1 MVWQQEHR
9 LSYQDYLEKY
19 RAIVYLFIGLF
30 LFLSLRLFHL
40 QVIRGKHYRTVS
52 EQQRTQIILE
62 RAPRGVI
69 YDYKGKVIVGNKT
82 SFVALFYPF
91 SQEMSPPQETIK
103 CLKNILPDKNLAARL
118 TQGWRSG
125 QVVRLAQDLGREEMF
140 RLQEQRL
147 MLPGISVIREARR
160 DYRSPEVNA
169 HLVGYLSEISKKE
182 LERMGHDGY
191 RSGDWVGRTG
201 LEQLYDSALRG
212 QDGGWQIEVDAYGRQ
227 TRLVR
232 HISSTIGNSLHTT
245 IDARLQEVAARA
257 LKESPTGRGAV
268 VGIDPRSGAI
278 RVLVS
283 MPGFDPNVSFQPE
296 FAGYMNDNSLPMFN
310 RAVQA
315 LYPPGSTFKII
326 TFAGA
331 LSENKVNIK
340 HSYTCNGKYTFGNKT
355 FKCWEKK
362 GHGTV
367 SLSQALARSCNVY
380 FYQLG
385 LRTGPDILQQLARKF
400 QLGQITGLD
409 VLSEK
414 AGLVPDTEWKQKKMH
429 ESWHPGDTI
438 NMAIGQGPLWV
449 TPLQMASLISAV
461 ANRGTMYQLHIVD
474 SIVSPAGETV
484 YSFQTRKKAEVKLS
498 EYVWQALASAMEDAV
513 CSGTARACYFPDLQV
528 AGKTGTAQNPHG
540 RDHAWFVSY
549 APAVNPELALA
560 VIVENGGSGGGVAV
574 PIARRIYEAAFNI
587 NTGGAIKAD
596 AGAWE
601 EGVEKPLAG
610 DNVEVSTTPAAAG
623 KRQQ

>member
-9 LSYQDYLEKY
+9 LSYQDFLEKY

-30 LFLSLRLFHL
+30 LFLSLRLFQL
-40 QVIRGKHYRTVS
+40 QVIRGKYYRTVS

-62 RAPRGVI
+62 RAPRGII

-91 SQEMSPPQETIK
+91 SQDISPPQETIK
-103 CLKNILPDKNLAARL
+103 CLKTILPDNNLAGRL

-125 QVVRLAQDLGREEMF
+125 QVVRLAQDLRREEMF
-140 RLQEQRL
+140 RLLEQRL

-169 HLVGYLSEISKKE
+169 HLVGYLSEISRKE

-191 RSGDWVGRTG
+191 KSGDWVGRTG
-201 LEQLYDSALRG
+201 LEQLYDGALRG

-232 HISSTIGNSLHTT
+232 HIGATIGNSLNTT
-245 IDARLQEVAARA
+245 IDARLQEVAAQA
-257 LKESPTGRGAV
+257 LKDSPTGRGAV

-326 TFAGA
+326 TFAAA
-331 LSENKVNIK
+331 LSEKKVSLN
-340 HSYTCNGKYTFGNKT
+340 HTYTCNGRYAFGNKT

-367 SLSQALARSCNVY
+367 SLSQALAKSCNVY

-385 LRTGPDILQQLARKF
+385 LRAGPDILQQLARKF
-400 QLGQITGLD
+400 QLGQLTGLD

-429 ESWHPGDTI
+429 DIWHPGDTI

-449 TPLQMASLISAV
+449 TPLQMASLISGV
-461 ANRGTMYQLHIVD
+461 ANRGVMYQLHTVD
-474 SIVSPAGETV
+474 SVVSPAGETI
-484 YSFQTRKKAEVKLS
+484 YAFQPRKKAEVKLP
-498 EYVWQALASAMEDAV
+498 EDVWQALASALEDAV
-513 CSGTARACYFPDLQV
+513 CSGTARACYFPDLKV

-560 VIVENGGSGGGVAV
+560 VIVENGGSGGGVAAPV
-574 PIARRIYEAAFNI
+574 ARQIYEAAFNL
-587 NTGGAIKAD
+587 TAQGVEKTWDEA
-596 AGAWE
+596 
-601 EGVEKPLAG
+601 VEKPLISG
-610 DNVEVSTTPAAAG
+610 PVEVSTAPAAG
-623 KRQQ
+623 KKEE